1 MNLDNLSMEEQM
13 LLENEVRN
21 CDFEKGRASAGHVLE
36 INGPKTNLGSLRHEA
51 IKRYADQIRKLDFEK
66 QVISIHRI

>member
-1 MNLDNLSMEEQM
+1 MNLDNLSMEEQI

-21 CDFEKGRASAGHVLE
+21 CDFEKGRASFGHVNE

-51 IKRYADQIRKLDFEK
+51 IRKYADQIRELDPEN
-66 QVISIHRI
+66 QVISIPRI